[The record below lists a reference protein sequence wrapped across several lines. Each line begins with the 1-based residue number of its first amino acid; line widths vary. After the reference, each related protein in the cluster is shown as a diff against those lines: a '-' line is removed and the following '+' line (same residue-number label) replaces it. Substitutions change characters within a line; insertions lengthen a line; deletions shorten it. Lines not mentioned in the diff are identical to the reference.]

1 MILMISLMIYLFIL
15 IYTVEL
21 IKLLIERSKQ
31 DEEKW
36 LYYFISNF
44 TFSIF

>member
-1 MILMISLMIYLFIL
+1 MLILLYLIIYLFIL

-31 DEEKW
+31 DEK
-36 LYYFISNF
+36 
-44 TFSIF
+44 

>member
-1 MILMISLMIYLFIL
+1 MILMICLIIYLFIL

-31 DEEKW
+31 DEK
-36 LYYFISNF
+36 
-44 TFSIF
+44 

>member
-1 MILMISLMIYLFIL
+1 MILLFYLIIYLFIL

-31 DEEKW
+31 DDDK
-36 LYYFISNF
+36 
-44 TFSIF
+44 

>member
-1 MILMISLMIYLFIL
+1 MLLLFYLIIYLFIL

-31 DEEKW
+31 DEKEK
-36 LYYFISNF
+36 F
-44 TFSIF
+44 

>member
-1 MILMISLMIYLFIL
+1 MLLLFYLIIYLFIL

-31 DEEKW
+31 DEDK
-36 LYYFISNF
+36 
-44 TFSIF
+44 

>member
-1 MILMISLMIYLFIL
+1 MILLFYLMIYLFIL

-31 DEEKW
+31 DEDK
-36 LYYFISNF
+36 
-44 TFSIF
+44 

>member
-1 MILMISLMIYLFIL
+1 MKLMISLMIYLFIL

-31 DEEKW
+31 DENK
-36 LYYFISNF
+36 
-44 TFSIF
+44 

>member
-1 MILMISLMIYLFIL
+1 MILLFYLIIYLFIL

-31 DEEKW
+31 DEDK
-36 LYYFISNF
+36 
-44 TFSIF
+44 

>member
-1 MILMISLMIYLFIL
+1 MILMICLIIYLFIL

-31 DEEKW
+31 DEDK
-36 LYYFISNF
+36 
-44 TFSIF
+44 

>member
-1 MILMISLMIYLFIL
+1 MILLFYLIIYLFIL

-31 DEEKW
+31 DEK
-36 LYYFISNF
+36 
-44 TFSIF
+44 

>member
-31 DEEKW
+31 DEDK
-36 LYYFISNF
+36 
-44 TFSIF
+44 